1 MKRILNIILILYYG
15 LANAQNWCPSGAE
28 WTYSGSTYSGESNL
42 KLIYEKDTLVKQQL
56 CKKIKGRLIK
66 ISYGP
71 PGTPPK
77 ITDTLSTEPIFT
89 YAKNDT
95 VFFYYNNSFYSAYY
109 FNAKLGDTLNYENP
123 LIPSYPIK
131 QVIDSVGVVNI
142 NSIPL
147 KYYVTKNLSSDND
160 IADPQQTTIMERI
173 GVLDNYIIPYYAP
186 VTESYSSLICYK
198 DDSFQLYQKY
208 PTEPCD
214 YISTIPKVLNENALK
229 LRPNPATDKFSLS
242 SSSND
247 KVQTILIYD
256 LSARLRNK
264 IDNTENRDVTEIDIS
279 NLENGMYF
287 ILLTSSSGA
296 TIVKKLIKE

>member
-1 MKRILNIILILYYG
+1 MLYT
-15 LANAQNWCPSGAE
+15 LFANAQNWCPSGAE
-28 WTYSGSTYSGESNL
+28 WTYSGSTYAGESNL
-42 KLIYEKDTLVKQQL
+42 KLIYEKDTMVKQQL

-95 VFFYYNNSFYSAYY
+95 VFFYYKNSFYPAYY

-123 LIPSYPIK
+123 LIPTFPIK

-208 PTEPCD
+208 PNGSCD
-214 YISTIPKVLNENALK
+214 YISLTSNVLNESTVK
-229 LRPNPATDKFSLS
+229 LSPNPASDKFTLS
-242 SSSND
+242 CSSID
-247 KVQTILIYD
+247 KIQTVLIFD
-256 LSARLRNK
+256 LSAKLRNK
-264 IDNTENRDVTEIDIS
+264 IDVVENGEITEIDIS
-279 NLENGMYF
+279 NLQNGLYYVM
-287 ILLTSSSGA
+287 LTSSSGS
-296 TIVKKLIKE
+296 TIIKKLIKY